1 MARYTF
7 GPFSLDPESRVLLSN
22 GEPVPMAGK
31 TLDALVML
39 VQNRGRLVDKDELL
53 SRIWAGSVVEEANLT
68 QTIFTVRKVLG
79 DSPKDHRYIATVAG
93 RGYQFVAPVTEST
106 ITMPTADGLG
116 KETRQFWHRNR
127 VLQLGA
133 AVTVLAGL
141 VGMGFWLVRQPARDR
156 LPEPIPFTSGV
167 GFTRD
172 PAFSPDGKQIAYSW
186 MAAGDVTTSI
196 YVKLVGG
203 DTELAVT
210 TSPGSDVVPAWSPDG
225 RSIAFFRQATGK
237 SGYYVVSALG
247 GPVRQILHT
256 RDDNGPGVTWFPDGR
271 HIAIVLSAAKLADPP
286 PEKSGWNLD
295 RIVSV
300 DFETGEQ
307 KYLTRPELEKA
318 LGDQAPAVSPD
329 GRTVA
334 FIRLWGADS
343 ADILL
348 VTPDGRRTR
357 RLTNVGAKF
366 KGIAWTPDS
375 RGLVYAMELNGR
387 SRLWRMPIN
396 GGAASPI
403 TSSLELVYSPAVA
416 RQGNRLAYGV
426 ATGHD
431 TLAA

>member
-1 MARYTF
+1 
-7 GPFSLDPESRVLLSN
+7 
-22 GEPVPMAGK
+22 
-31 TLDALVML
+31 
-39 VQNRGRLVDKDELL
+39 
-53 SRIWAGSVVEEANLT
+53 
-68 QTIFTVRKVLG
+68 
-79 DSPKDHRYIATVAG
+79 
-93 RGYQFVAPVTEST
+93 
-106 ITMPTADGLG
+106 
-116 KETRQFWHRNR
+116 
-127 VLQLGA
+127 
-133 AVTVLAGL
+133 
-141 VGMGFWLVRQPARDR
+141 
-156 LPEPIPFTSGV
+156 V